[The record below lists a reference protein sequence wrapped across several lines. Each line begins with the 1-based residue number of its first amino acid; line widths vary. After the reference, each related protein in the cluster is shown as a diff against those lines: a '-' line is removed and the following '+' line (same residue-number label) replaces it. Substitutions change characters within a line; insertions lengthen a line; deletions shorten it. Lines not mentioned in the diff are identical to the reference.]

1 MVRLSLYLV
10 INRVKLLNLTMRKE
24 LTIYLYLLLFAL
36 PVAVTA
42 QEKPAVIPLWP
53 KGAPGFENRRNE
65 PEQAKDY
72 WVKNIHNPS
81 LTVFL
86 PPAGKANGAAVVICP
101 GGGHR
106 LLVYTAEGIEPAKYL
121 NTLGVTVFVLKYRLG
136 RDTLSPY
143 KIDVHAKQDGY
154 RAMRLVRSKAAE
166 YGLDTNRIGM
176 MGFSAGGEVVD
187 MVAYGEGK
195 GNPGM
200 PDPIDRLNARPNFV
214 IQIYPGPL
222 FIPDVLPADAPP
234 AFLLAAN
241 DDACCSV
248 SVVKLL
254 DRYRA
259 AKVPVE
265 VHIYARGDHGFNMGN
280 RSGLQSINTWPQ
292 RMADWLID
300 NNFLNPSKRERPK
313 ILH

>member
-1 MVRLSLYLV
+1 MQT
-10 INRVKLLNLTMRKE
+10 KL
-24 LTIYLYLLLFAL
+24 IICLYLLLAL
-36 PVAVTA
+36 PIAILA
-42 QEKPAVIPLWP
+42 QDKPIVIPLWP

-81 LTVFL
+81 LTVFA
-86 PPAGKANGAAVVICP
+86 PPAGKANGAAIVVCP

-106 LLVYTAEGIEPAKYL
+106 LLVYTAEGIEPGKYL
-121 NTLGVTVFVLKYRLG
+121 SNLGVTVFVLKYRLG

-154 RAMRLVRSKAAE
+154 RAMRLVRSKATE

-195 GNPGM
+195 GNANA
-200 PDPIDRLNARPNFV
+200 PDPVDRLNARPNFV

-222 FIPDVLPADAPP
+222 YVPDELPADAPP

-241 DDACCSV
+241 DDPCCSTPL
-248 SVVKLL
+248 VKLL
-254 DRYRA
+254 NAYRA
-259 AKVPVE
+259 AKIPVE
-265 VHIYARGDHGFNMGN
+265 MHLYTQGSHGFNMGN
-280 RSGLQSINTWPQ
+280 RSKLQSINTWPQ
-292 RMADWLID
+292 RLADWLTD
-300 NNFLNPSKRERPK
+300 NNYLTPVRRERPK
-313 ILH
+313 VLH